1 MNFQFICDLVSLVTC
16 STHLS
21 GWPTWTVHSV
31 KTVPALL
38 GVLTWLAMTA
48 SESFL
53 AWRTR
58 APWRAFHSGQPT
70 MAGATRG
77 TGHADAHI
85 ALDATRT
92 LAALDT
98 LLTAQATL
106 ARLTELAILA
116 IGSLDASRSAGA
128 FLTCLAAL
136 PFGANL
142 TSLATLA
149 KRTIQSLDT
158 LGSTLTHNTLATF

>member
-1 MNFQFICDLVSLVTC
+1 
-16 STHLS
+16 
-21 GWPTWTVHSV
+21 
-31 KTVPALL
+31 
-38 GVLTWLAMTA
+38 
-48 SESFL
+48 
-53 AWRTR
+53 
-58 APWRAFHSGQPT
+58 

-106 ARLTELAILA
+106 ASLTELAILA

-158 LGSTLTHNTLATF
+158 LGPTLTHTALATF